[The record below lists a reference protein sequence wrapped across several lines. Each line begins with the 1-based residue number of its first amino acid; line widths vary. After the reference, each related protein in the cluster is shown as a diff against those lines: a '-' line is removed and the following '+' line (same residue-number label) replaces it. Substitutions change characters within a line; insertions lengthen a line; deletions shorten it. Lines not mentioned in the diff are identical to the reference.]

1 MTRVLSEFNASVSGS
16 IGASTEATSF
26 VSAQARHRFERRF
39 WLEAYPVG
47 VPPEIGSL
55 TFDSLIEYVDDFL
68 DRFRHRAAFVSQ
80 GIEKSYGDIKRYSE
94 NFACY
99 LQSLGVKK
107 GDRIAIML
115 PNIVQFPACVFG
127 ALKAGAIVTLVN
139 PMYTARELEHQ
150 LKDSAATVIV
160 IFENFAHVLAQVIDN
175 TQIKHVVTTQFG
187 DLFSDGVNLRG
198 RFVNAVIKHLK
209 HGVPKYQLTN
219 CVPLRHALYIGAHR
233 ALLPVNH
240 ALDDVAL
247 LQYTGGTSGPSKG
260 AMLTNR
266 SLLSNVQQG
275 LEWIRPAVGE
285 GRYTILT
292 ALPLYHIYSFTT
304 NCLAYMALGCRNI
317 LIANPRDISRFV
329 KQIQGE
335 KIAVF
340 AGVNTLF
347 NALLNNDAFC
357 RRDFSSLKLTCS
369 GGMPLHRSVA
379 ERWFELTRV
388 PIIEGYGMT
397 EASPVITVCPLH
409 GADIPVFSGSVGLPL
424 PSTEIR
430 IRRDDGYWADI
441 DESGEIY
448 VRGPQLMKG
457 YWQQSEQTNMVTTAD
472 GWFATGDIGVM
483 DRKGYLKIVDRK
495 KDIIVVSGFKVFPSE
510 LEDVV
515 AKLPGVKEVGAV
527 GVPDEI
533 TGEQIKLC
541 VVKRH
546 PDITEADI
554 RAHCRQNLTGYK
566 VPKTIEFWS
575 ELPKSNVG
583 KVLRRKLHRA
593 II

>member
-1 MTRVLSEFNASVSGS
+1 MTRPLGEFNASVSRS
-16 IGASTEATSF
+16 RAVITEHINF
-26 VSAQARHRFERRF
+26 VSEQARHRFEHRY
-39 WLEAYPVG
+39 WQEAYPPG
-47 VPPEIGSL
+47 VPRQIASIS
-55 TFDSLIEYVDDFL
+55 FDSLIEYVDDFL
-68 DRFRHRAAFVSQ
+68 DRFRHRTAFVSENV
-80 GIEKSYGDIKRYSE
+80 EKSYGDIKRYSE

-99 LQSLGVKK
+99 LQSLGLKK
-107 GDRIAIML
+107 GDRAAIML

-150 LKDSAATVIV
+150 LVDSGATVIV
-160 IFENFAHVLAQVIDN
+160 VFENFAHVLEQVIEK
-175 TQIKHVVTTQFG
+175 TSIKHVVITQFG
-187 DLFSDGVNLRG
+187 DLFSDGINLKG
-198 RFVNAVIKHLK
+198 RFFNAIIRHLN
-209 HGVPKYQLTN
+209 HGVPRYQLTDS
-219 CVPLRHALYIGAHR
+219 VPLRHALYMGAHR
-233 ALLPVNH
+233 ALLPIEH
-240 ALDDVAL
+240 ALDDVVL
-247 LQYTGGTSGPSKG
+247 LQYTGGTSGLSKG

-275 LEWIRPAVGE
+275 LEWIKPAVSE

-317 LIANPRDISRFV
+317 LLANPRDIPRFV
-329 KQIQGE
+329 RQIQGE

-347 NALLNNDAFC
+347 NALLNNEAFC
-357 RRDFSSLKLTCS
+357 QRDFSSLILTCS

-379 ERWFELTRV
+379 ERWFQLTSV

-397 EASPVITVCPLH
+397 EASPVISVCPLH

-424 PSTEIR
+424 PSTEVR

-457 YWQQSEQTNMVTTAD
+457 YWQQLEPTNTVFTAD

-483 DRKGYLKIVDRK
+483 DAKGYLKIVDRK

-515 AKLPGVKEVGAV
+515 ATLPGVKEVGAV
-527 GVPDEI
+527 GIPDEI
-533 TGEQIKLC
+533 TGQQIRLC

-554 RAHCRQNLTGYK
+554 RMHCRQNLTGYK
-566 VPKTIEFWS
+566 VPKIIEFWE

-583 KVLRRKLHRA
+583 KVVRRKLHKHS
-593 II
+593 